1 MPVVDPLF
9 WLGLSLL
16 LVATSLMSVLL
27 VAVPAFRELAR
38 AARSAEKL
46 FDTLNRELPP
56 TLEAIRLTGLEL
68 TDLTDDV
75 SEGVQ
80 QAGRVI
86 QQVDQGVS
94 VARDQAKQLQ
104 VGGQSFLAGA
114 KAAWK
119 AWSRPT
125 RSTSPPL
132 RPSSRPASRN
142 QEPRLRKPKRTHQFL
157 TTQIEK
163 GSQPSVTQQR
173 DEPSETVSPLH
184 ARPQPAKTP
193 PEQQPI
199 QQQQIKTSSSPGT
212 PESSLEHPL
221 APNSDKQTADKQT
234 ASASLPPSTL
244 DYASPGDASQEPSFS
259 SHSAQ
264 ETQND

>member
-27 VAVPAFRELAR
+27 VAIPALRELAR

-80 QAGRVI
+80 HAGRVI
-86 QQVDQGVS
+86 QQVDQS
-94 VARDQAKQLQ
+94 VRVASDQAKQLQ
-104 VGGQSFLAGA
+104 VGGQSFLAGVR
-114 KAAWK
+114 AAWK
-119 AWSRPT
+119 TWSRPT
-125 RSTSPPL
+125 RPTPTPL
-132 RPSSRPASRN
+132 RNKPTSRH
-142 QEPRLRKPKRTHQFL
+142 QEPRLRKPKRTAQATAIPSERSSQL
-157 TTQIEK
+157 SLERPTLEPPQSLRPNSSEPRATQPSSRRPLFEQSLEPK
-163 GSQPSVTQQR
+163 SEQQATSGPLPPAASQPISDDASV
-173 DEPSETVSPLH
+173 PLH
-184 ARPQPAKTP
+184 PT
-193 PEQQPI
+193 
-199 QQQQIKTSSSPGT
+199 
-212 PESSLEHPL
+212 
-221 APNSDKQTADKQT
+221 
-234 ASASLPPSTL
+234 
-244 DYASPGDASQEPSFS
+244 
-259 SHSAQ
+259 Q